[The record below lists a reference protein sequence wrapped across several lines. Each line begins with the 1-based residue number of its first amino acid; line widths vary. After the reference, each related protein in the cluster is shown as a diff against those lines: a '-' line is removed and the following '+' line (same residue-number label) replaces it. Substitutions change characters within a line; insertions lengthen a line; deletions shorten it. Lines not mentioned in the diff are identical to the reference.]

1 MKLSVIIANHNYRDF
16 VGAAIESALAV
27 DWPDKEV
34 IAVDDASTDDSRNVI
49 EGVRGRVAAYFR
61 PKSHQLGAH
70 MFGFERSTG
79 DIIIFLDADD
89 LLEPEVMQEV
99 AKIWRPGVSKVQYRM
114 NLIDA
119 TGTQLGSALP
129 QLPAKDNPEK
139 LRGTHIRTMA
149 YNLPRSGKACSQDFV
164 CDVLHSV
171 RRATNA
177 VCLGATSHQIRPPLG
192 LHSGATGASIWSGC
206 RGRALASARWA
217 RCCDS
222 RRCRS
227 EQGSIRLA
235 RYRGVSWCSNLPL

>member
-1 MKLSVIIANHNYRDF
+1 MITESFIGFSLSADLRQ
-16 VGAAIESALAV
+16 S
-27 DWPDKEV
+27 
-34 IAVDDASTDDSRNVI
+34 DASLRGVPRPTNREISSIAFEGKWQPISCQSHINGVLTFSDLARAREMLSSSSTICRNLTSCW
-49 EGVRGRVAAYFR
+49 RSPRV
-61 PKSHQLGAH
+61 
-70 MFGFERSTG
+70 
-79 DIIIFLDADD
+79 
-89 LLEPEVMQEV
+89 
-99 AKIWRPGVSKVQYRM
+99 RPGVSKVQYRM

-227 EQGSIRLA
+227 EQGPVRLA
-235 RYRGVSWCSNLPL
+235 RYRGVSWCNHLLL